1 MTTVHDALPPAL
13 EHHVR
18 RYVDAINAGDAVTVH
33 DLYAERGVVVPRPG
47 YPLAGADRVAATEHV
62 IGLGVPMEAR
72 LRHAYVVDDIA
83 LLVVDWSLRGIA
95 PDGTSVEM
103 SGTAADV
110 VRRDAD
116 GTWRYLVDNPFGTT

>member
-1 MTTVHDALPPAL
+1 MTTHDAFPPAL
-13 EHHVR
+13 EHHVG
-18 RYVDAINAGDAVTVH
+18 RYVDAMNAGDAVTLH
-33 DLYAERGVVVPRPG
+33 DIYTARGVVVPRPG

-62 IGLGVPMEAR
+62 MGLGVPMEAR

-83 LLVVDWSLRGIA
+83 LLVVDWSFRGTA
-95 PDGTSVEM
+95 PDGTSVDM

-110 VRRDAD
+110 VRRDPD